1 MNILDNFKEQTVK
14 EGEKAA
20 KPADPEKEGYK
31 FLGWYEE
38 GSDTAFDFDT
48 AITKNITL
56 TARFEKIEEPDQPD
70 KPSAPENVV
79 TGEITKNSVEVKWDG
94 PASTAGLAG
103 YKIYVNG
110 KEYVTYIPAD
120 ATGYT
125 IEGLEAG
132 KTYQIEVVA
141 VGDDENATEYAAA
154 ELSVTTKSE
163 NNGNGGD
170 NGNAGD
176 NGNNGNNGNAGVNN
190 PTKDQ
195 NHNAG
200 TTNKK
205 QNAAAKTGDSTN
217 MAVFVFMLGGS
228 LAAGT
233 VVFRRKRR

>member
-1 MNILDNFKEQTVK
+1 MK
-14 EGEKAA
+14 
-20 KPADPEKEGYK
+20 
-31 FLGWYEE
+31 WY
-38 GSDTAFDFDT
+38 
-48 AITKNITL
+48 
-56 TARFEKIEEPDQPD
+56 
-70 KPSAPENVV
+70 
-79 TGEITKNSVEVKWDG
+79 G

>member
-1 MNILDNFKEQTVK
+1 M
-14 EGEKAA
+14 
-20 KPADPEKEGYK
+20 
-31 FLGWYEE
+31 
-38 GSDTAFDFDT
+38 
-48 AITKNITL
+48 
-56 TARFEKIEEPDQPD
+56 
-70 KPSAPENVV
+70 

-163 NNGNGGD
+163 IMVT
-170 NGNAGD
+170 A
-176 NGNNGNNGNAGVNN
+176 AITEI
-190 PTKDQ
+190 PE
-195 NHNAG
+195 
-200 TTNKK
+200 TTVI
-205 QNAAAKTGDSTN
+205 
-217 MAVFVFMLGGS
+217 MAITEMPV
-228 LAAGT
+228 
-233 VVFRRKRR
+233 

>member
-1 MNILDNFKEQTVK
+1 MKKE
-14 EGEKAA
+14 
-20 KPADPEKEGYK
+20 
-31 FLGWYEE
+31 
-38 GSDTAFDFDT
+38 SDTAFDFDT

-110 KEYVTYIPAD
+110 KKYVTYIPAD

-170 NGNAGD
+170 NGNTGD

-228 LAAGT
+228 LAAGNGCLQKEKKIS
-233 VVFRRKRR
+233 VFHMKV